1 MKYPK
6 ELYIE
11 SGFYGGDE
19 EIEKYTEK
27 VVKCRKSHKCSGCQN
42 EIQAGEEAVSESGFM
57 DGHPV
62 SNYICLPCIEA
73 WLEES
78 GQVEVADA
86 IKQKLTTDAMD
97 YLNQNMKQPFVEK
110 GGEWSDI

>member
-6 ELYIE
+6 EMYIE
-11 SGFYGGDE
+11 SGFYSGDE

-27 VVKCRKSHKCSGCQN
+27 VVKCRKSHKCSGCGKD
-42 EIQAGEEAVSESGFM
+42 IVPGEEAVRESGFM
-57 DGHPV
+57 DGQPV

-78 GQVEVADA
+78 EQVD
-86 IKQKLTTDAMD
+86 
-97 YLNQNMKQPFVEK
+97 VE
-110 GGEWSDI
+110 D

>member
-19 EIEKYTEK
+19 EIGKY
-27 VVKCRKSHKCSGCQN
+27 
-42 EIQAGEEAVSESGFM
+42 EEAVVERGFM

-78 GQVEVADA
+78 WQVAVEVED
-86 IKQKLTTDAMD
+86 
-97 YLNQNMKQPFVEK
+97 
-110 GGEWSDI
+110 

>member
-6 ELYIE
+6 ELY
-11 SGFYGGDE
+11 
-19 EIEKYTEK
+19 
-27 VVKCRKSHKCSGCQN
+27 V
-42 EIQAGEEAVSESGFM
+42 ESGFM

-78 GQVEVADA
+78 GQVDV
-86 IKQKLTTDAMD
+86 
-97 YLNQNMKQPFVEK
+97 
-110 GGEWSDI
+110 

>member
-27 VVKCRKSHKCSGCQN
+27 VVKCRKIHKCSGCQN
-42 EIQAGEEAVSESGFM
+42 EIHAGEEAVVERGFM

-62 SNYICLPCIEA
+62 SSYICLPCIEA

-78 GQVEVADA
+78 WQVAVEVED
-86 IKQKLTTDAMD
+86 
-97 YLNQNMKQPFVEK
+97 
-110 GGEWSDI
+110 

>member
-6 ELYIE
+6 ELYIG

-27 VVKCRKSHKCSGCQN
+27 VVKCRKCHKCSGCQN
-42 EIQAGEEAVSESGFM
+42 EIQTGEEAIFESGFM
-57 DGHPV
+57 GGHPV
-62 SNYICLPCIEA
+62 SNYICLRCIEK

-78 GQVEVADA
+78 GQVDE
-86 IKQKLTTDAMD
+86 
-97 YLNQNMKQPFVEK
+97 
-110 GGEWSDI
+110 GEEWR

>member
-19 EIEKYTEK
+19 EIENYTEK
-27 VVKCRKSHKCSGCQN
+27 VVKCRKNHQCSGCQN
-42 EIQAGEEAVSESGFM
+42 EIQTGEEAVVERGFM

-62 SNYICLPCIEA
+62 SNYICLRCIEE

-78 GQVEVADA
+78 GQVGV
-86 IKQKLTTDAMD
+86 
-97 YLNQNMKQPFVEK
+97 V
-110 GGEWSDI
+110 GED